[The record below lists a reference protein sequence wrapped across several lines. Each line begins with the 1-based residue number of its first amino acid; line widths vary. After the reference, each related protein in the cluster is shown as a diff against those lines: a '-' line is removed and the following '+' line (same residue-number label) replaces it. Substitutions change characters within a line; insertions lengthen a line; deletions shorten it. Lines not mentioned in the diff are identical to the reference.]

1 MYCICWIY
9 FCQNQ
14 KKTIIFDS
22 FPDFSG
28 NSYIFFK
35 FLENEMPEKKFIW
48 LVKDFKNIELYLKK
62 LKKDNISSSN
72 IYFVKKNNPKSI
84 FLYLTTKLVIT
95 NIGIIKGLKIPK
107 NHIVINLW
115 HGMPIKAIGKK
126 LNENFLNKNKE
137 EKLKL
142 YFSYVLS
149 TSELYNKILMD
160 CFEIKLNQV
169 LQFGLPRNDLLIKKK
184 F

>member
-1 MYCICWIY
+1 MYLLDLLLPKS
-9 FCQNQ
+9 

-62 LKKDNISSSN
+62 LKKIISLAQ
-72 IYFVKKNNPKSI
+72 IFTLLRKNNPKSI

-115 HGMPIKAIGKK
+115 HGMPIKAIGK
-126 LNENFLNKNKE
+126 N
-137 EKLKL
+137 
-142 YFSYVLS
+142 
-149 TSELYNKILMD
+149 
-160 CFEIKLNQV
+160 
-169 LQFGLPRNDLLIKKK
+169 
-184 F
+184 